1 MVTIQHIE
9 VNNEPIPFKF
19 GSIWYSKVVE
29 RTKIKSLEELIQKM
43 TAMDTKFIAE
53 MLLCAHE
60 SASNDLAKKVESKE
74 INYFFNIIDTVGLVA
89 IITKIS
95 EAIVELTGVSSMDE
109 DQLNDIVRKATKKK

>member
-1 MVTIQHIE
+1 
-9 VNNEPIPFKF
+9 
-19 GSIWYSKVVE
+19 
-29 RTKIKSLEELIQKM
+29 M

-74 INYFFNIIDTVGLVA
+74 INYFFNIIDTVGLVT

-95 EAIVELTGVSSMDE
+95 EAIVELTGVSAMDE
-109 DQLNDIVRKATKKK
+109 DQLNDIVGKATKKK

>member
-29 RTKIKSLEELIQKM
+29 KTKIKSLEELIARM

-53 MLLCAHE
+53 ILLSAHE
-60 SASNDLAKKVESKE
+60 SASNDLNIKPESKD
-74 INYFFNIIDTVGLVA
+74 ISYFFKVIDTVGLVS
-89 IITKIS
+89 IIKMVS
-95 EAIVELTGVSSMDE
+95 EAIIDLTGVSSMDE
-109 DQLNDIVRKATKKK
+109 KQLDDIIAKATKKK